1 MKKLALLLHNPLE
14 KSHLILSGIIAAGLI
29 LTTISFLRL
38 CSEECAAGHTYR
50 LFGMPFE
57 AFGFVFFGFLGIIH
71 FFAKNNLFLGYIEF
85 LLLASAVGAEGMFI
99 IVQKYEIG
107 TWCPICLT
115 IASLVLTGAI
125 VQGFAWIK
133 QYHYIPGSQNQRKI
147 MKTIWNKIAPVAAIG
162 AGFIVAFFGVAKHD
176 ALQAAQESLKDK
188 LAFGNTK
195 SDIEIYLFTDWA
207 CPACRKLEPTV
218 EKIAPDIMLNSKFY
232 FVDHVIHPET
242 LNFIPY
248 NLSFML
254 NNKPEYFQLRQML
267 GEISKETSTP
277 SEDQITKGAS
287 KLGVTFRELNYADV
301 ATGTKYF
308 KNLAEKFKIKGTPTM
323 VLINKETKKGKKLA
337 GNDEITKENILK
349 AIGALKGN

>member
-1 MKKLALLLHNPLE
+1 MKKLSILLLSPLE
-14 KSHLILSGIIAAGLI
+14 KSYLIISGIIAAGLI
-29 LTTISFLRL
+29 LTTISFLKL
-38 CSEECAAGHTYR
+38 CSEECAAGHTYH
-50 LFGMPFE
+50 LFGMTFE
-57 AFGFVFFGFLGIIH
+57 TFGFIFFGILGVIH
-71 FFAKNNLFLGYIEF
+71 FFAKNNSFLGYIQF

-107 TWCPICLT
+107 TWCPVCLI
-115 IASLVLTGAI
+115 IAALVLIGAI
-125 VQGFAWIK
+125 VQGFAWNK
-133 QYHYIPGSQNQRKI
+133 QNQYMSRSENQRKI
-147 MKTIWNKIAPVAAIG
+147 MKTIWNRIAPVAAIG
-162 AGFIVAFFGVAKHD
+162 AGFIVAFFGVVKHD
-176 ALQAAQESLKDK
+176 ALQAAQEALRDK
-188 LAFGNTK
+188 LAFGNGK

-207 CPACRKLEPTV
+207 CPACRKLEPEV
-218 EKIAPDIMLNSKFY
+218 EKIAPEIMKDNQFF

-254 NNKPEYFQLRQML
+254 NNKPEYFKLRHML

-308 KNLAEKFKIKGTPTM
+308 KTLGEKFKIKGTPTM

-349 AIGALKGN
+349 SISALKGK